1 MADVTPE
8 LLKAIQEDFKR
19 RFEASEKIKLLYNK
33 VKNKSASYREAHE
46 FAVEVGEYLAGAFG
60 TLSADV
66 LPDGRMYYNI
76 AEQILNTTM
85 RNNYNIIS
93 EVTEQVQKALNESAK
108 IGIKVVKP
116 ELNQSRIDSIIN
128 KIAGAESY
136 GDVSWLLNAP
146 IVNFSICIVD
156 DAIRA
161 NAEFQYNAGLN
172 PRIVRTSTGKCC
184 EWCNRLVGVYD
195 YEKVRNKGNDV
206 FRRHNNCRCIVEYDP
221 HDGKLQNVHTKQWRD
236 MSEEEAKKKRIENA
250 KMLEEQQ
257 KEAAKMRRQS
267 LR

>member
-1 MADVTPE
+1 MQDITPS
-8 LLKAIQEDFKR
+8 LLKAIQDDFKR
-19 RFEASEKIKLLYNK
+19 RFEASENIKLLYNK
-33 VKNKSASYREAHE
+33 LKNKSATYREAHE
-46 FAVEVGEYLAGAFG
+46 FAAEVGECLAGAFG
-60 TLSADV
+60 TLSADM

-76 AEQILNTTM
+76 AEQILNATM
-85 RNNYNIIS
+85 RNNHNIIS
-93 EVTEQVQKALNESAK
+93 EVTEQVQKALNERAN
-108 IGIKVVKP
+108 IGIKAIKP

-128 KIAGAESY
+128 KIANSESY
-136 GDVSWLLNAP
+136 DDIAWLLEAP
-146 IVNFSICIVD
+146 IVNFSLCIVD
-156 DAIRA
+156 DAIRE

-184 EWCNRLVGVYD
+184 EWCNRLTGVYD

-236 MSEEEAKKKRIENA
+236 MDEAEARKQRIESA
-250 KMLEEQQ
+250 KAFEKQQ
-257 KEAAKMRRQS
+257 KAAAKMRRQS